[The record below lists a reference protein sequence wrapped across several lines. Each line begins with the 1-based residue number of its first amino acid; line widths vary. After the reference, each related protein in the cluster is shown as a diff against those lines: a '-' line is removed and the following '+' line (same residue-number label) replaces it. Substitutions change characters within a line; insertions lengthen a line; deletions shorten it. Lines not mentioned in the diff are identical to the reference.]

1 MEKEPLAPK
10 QVAFQ
15 NTTNPKAEFD
25 FVPLERLQRL
35 ENLDHSPFNTHLVEF
50 YIILYI
56 KSGKG
61 FHTID
66 FTTYSYEPG
75 TLLTVR
81 KDQLQK
87 FHLNPEV
94 DGEMMVFT
102 EEFLVSYL
110 ELIEAQKAIQLFN
123 DVISSPCLSLKER
136 DQVAVSGIIDR
147 INKEYY
153 ANHDEYSLRIIRS
166 ELQILIARLSRLKSQ
181 HATAFKDR
189 KYLGQ
194 FLDFQKLIETH
205 ITEKKSVQQYAR
217 MMGVSSKTLNN
228 VTNSIVNKSAK
239 AFIDEICILRAK
251 RLLINTNQAVKEIAY
266 AMGFQETTNFYKYF
280 KRHTRLTPK
289 QFRGQMK

>member
-1 MEKEPLAPK
+1 MEKAPLAPK
-10 QVAFQ
+10 QVSFQ
-15 NTTNPKAEFD
+15 NTTNPKAGFD
-25 FVPLERLQRL
+25 LVPLERLHQL
-35 ENLDHSPFNTHLVEF
+35 KNLDHSPFSTHLVEF
-50 YIILYI
+50 YVILYI

-61 FHTID
+61 LHTID
-66 FTTYSYEPG
+66 FTTYPYESG

-87 FHLNPEV
+87 FHLNPKV
-94 DGEMMVFT
+94 DGGMLLFT

-123 DVISSPCLSLKER
+123 DVISSPYLPLQPP
-136 DQVAVSGIIDR
+136 DQVIVTGIIDR
-147 INKEYY
+147 INQEYY
-153 ANHDEYSLRIIRS
+153 ASHDEYSLRIIRS
-166 ELQILIARLSRLKSQ
+166 ELQILIARLSRLKAKQ
-181 HATAFKDR
+181 AAAFEDR

-205 ITEKKSVQQYAR
+205 ITEEKSVQQYAR
-217 MMGVSSKTLNN
+217 MMGVSTKTLSN

-239 AFIDEICILRAK
+239 AFIDEICILRVK

-280 KRHTRLTPK
+280 KRHTKLTPE
-289 QFRGQMK
+289 QFRSQVK